1 MSSAFLLCNG
11 ACLQL
16 LHRSP
21 PISSGASSYVK
32 RTTRG
37 VQRQKQTLFWQI
49 QLQRLGNT
57 DREMGS
63 KFSAPSVST
72 KASVDN
78 EPSSQGTSQQVD
90 YRSISES
97 EWKRRLTKEQFSVA
111 RKKGTER
118 AFTGEYWNTKTAGTY
133 MCVCCST
140 PLFSSNT
147 KFDSRTGW
155 PSFYD
160 PIDSNVK
167 SDMDWSI
174 PFMPRNEVLC
184 AVCDAHLGHV
194 FNDGPRPTG
203 QRYCINSA
211 SLVFKPENQ
220 K

>member
-1 MSSAFLLCNG
+1 
-11 ACLQL
+11 
-16 LHRSP
+16 
-21 PISSGASSYVK
+21 
-32 RTTRG
+32 
-37 VQRQKQTLFWQI
+37 
-49 QLQRLGNT
+49 
-57 DREMGS
+57 MGS

-97 EWKRRLTKEQFSVA
+97 EWKSRLTKEQFSVA

-118 AFTGEYWNTKTAGTY
+118 AFTG
-133 MCVCCST
+133 
-140 PLFSSNT
+140 SNT

-160 PIDSNVK
+160 PINSNVK

-194 FNDGPRPTG
+194 FNDGPQPTG